1 MRPMNTK
8 EQKRPERQRK
18 PYLKPD
24 LRRVQLKPEESLVG
38 GCKVSEESA
47 ASSSICMLDFCQGA
61 GS

>member
-1 MRPMNTK
+1 MNIK

-18 PYLKPD
+18 PYTKPD

-38 GCKVSEESA
+38 GCKVSTESA
-47 ASSSICMLDFCQGA
+47 SNSSICALDFCQGA